1 MASTIGA
8 TPKVYKN
15 VRSYFERELKNYEV
29 ILVRQKITE
38 DYLYR
43 VIAQNKITG
52 KYAVW
57 TCWNETTQS
66 LNFGHYDL
74 TKETAIDILFCKGEW
89 DFWLTEIAEVLASR
103 IAEHDQDF
111 AREVLID
118 ELDMEDE
125 ELDYFGISNVDLG
138 IEEDDEDL

>member
-1 MASTIGA
+1 M
-8 TPKVYKN
+8 
-15 VRSYFERELKNYEV
+15 
-29 ILVRQKITE
+29 
-38 DYLYR
+38 
-43 VIAQNKITG
+43 QN
-52 KYAVW
+52 
-57 TCWNETTQS
+57 ESTQS

-74 TKETAIDILFCKGEW
+74 TKETAIDILFCKRRVGFLINEMRMQ
-89 DFWLTEIAEVLASR
+89 EIAEVLASR

-125 ELDYFGISNVDLG
+125 ELDYFGISKVDLG